1 MQKRVKKKMNRSDVY
16 CVDLSPF
23 FGSEQGECRPCVIL
37 QNDIGNRYSGTTII
51 APMTTKLKHRLPT
64 HVQISTADKGLN
76 LNSVIMTEQIRV
88 VDKQRFGNFV
98 CRLSKETM
106 ERVDKAIE
114 ISLALHLNKE
124 ERGEEEVNEIIV
136 INNHEL
142 KTKEYN
148 GQRVVTFKD
157 IDMVHERPDGTAK
170 RNFSTN
176 KKHFVEGEDFHT
188 ISKKEVGTDF
198 VQTYGFSENA
208 PFGMIITES
217 GYLMLVKS
225 FTDDLAWEVQRKL
238 VKSYFNKK
246 KQLTVQ
252 EMMREQLGMI
262 DGHEERIK
270 ALEDTMTID
279 HGQQRVLERT
289 VNKTVIDLLGGNQ
302 SNAYHE
308 ISRKVFAECNRD
320 LKNHFNV
327 NSRDDVPRK
336 DYEQA
341 IEYAKSWRPC
351 TNTMLMI
358 RDCNAQMNI

>member
-1 MQKRVKKKMNRSDVY
+1 MIRGDVY
-16 CVDLSPF
+16 HVNLSPI
-23 FGSEQGECRPCVIL
+23 FGSEQGGYRPCVVL
-37 QNDIGNRYSGTTII
+37 QNDTGNKHSGTTIV
-51 APMTTKLKHRLPT
+51 APMTTRLKHRLPT
-64 HVQISTADKGLN
+64 HVQVSTADKNLD
-76 LNSVIMTEQIRV
+76 LNSVIMLEQIRV
-88 VDKQRFGNFV
+88 VDKKRFGDFV
-98 CRLSKETM
+98 CRLSEETM
-106 ERVDKAIE
+106 EMADKAIK
-114 ISLALHLNKE
+114 ISLALNKE
-124 ERGEEEVNEIIV
+124 ERSEKEMNEIIV

-142 KTKEYN
+142 KAKEYN

-157 IDMVHERPDGTAK
+157 VDSVHERPDGTARK
-170 RNFSTN
+170 RFNDN
-176 KKHFVEGEDFHT
+176 KKHFIEGEDFFVR
-188 ISKKEVGTDF
+188 KTDEAKMEF
-198 VQTYGFSENA
+198 DIVA
-208 PFGMIITES
+208 PNGLVLITES

-246 KQLTVQ
+246 KRLTVQ

-289 VNKTVIDLLGGNQ
+289 VNKTVIGLLGGNQ

-341 IEYAKSWRPC
+341 IEYAKSWSPC

-358 RDCNAQMNI
+358 QDCNAQMNI